1 MTKHLT
7 LEAYEE
13 TLSHSADAFQD
24 CTWCRGGKME
34 LVPPGQ
40 REIFT
45 DSQRNKLVQ
54 YAKCDKCENSY
65 NIAPFPEWQT
75 ERKNDAKKYIKRS
88 KLEVTELKEEFE
100 RKLED
105 LQTEYNAKIKDAEET
120 VIYFQEV
127 MTEAV

>member
-1 MTKHLT
+1 
-7 LEAYEE
+7 
-13 TLSHSADAFQD
+13 
-24 CTWCRGGKME
+24 ME